1 MGSRISK
8 RCLTRLSLIMAV
20 FILVASALSCTAN
33 PTDPTPNPTNPTP
46 TEANKAPDFTLST
59 LTGDKITL
67 SEFEGTPVV
76 LNFWSTNCGFCVQ
89 ELPYFEA
96 VAKQGGGEI
105 TVIAI
110 DVGESASRLQQF
122 FGDYEPTMIV
132 ALDTS
137 REVFS
142 NYSKKYNNLRGS
154 IPFTLFINS
163 EGVIQYQQLGAF
175 RTETELRDSLHNLF

>member
-8 RCLTRLSLIMAV
+8 KYLTRLSLIMAV
-20 FILVASALSCTAN
+20 FILVASALSCTCSN
-33 PTDPTPNPTNPTP
+33 STNPTPNPTNPTP

-59 LTGDKITL
+59 LAGDKITL
-67 SEFEGTPVV
+67 SEVEGPVV
-76 LNFWSTNCGFCVQ
+76 LNFWATNCGFCVQ

-142 NYSKKYNNLRGS
+142 NYSKKYNNPRGS
-154 IPFTLFINS
+154 IPFTLFIDS

-175 RTETELRDSLHNLF
+175 RTETELRDHLHNLF